1 MSKSI
6 IVLRI
11 FLVLFVLLVVG
22 CRWLSPVTEQIHK
35 PDKGP
40 DISIY
45 TVYAP
50 VKINIMPLTEF
61 RWAQNA
67 QDQPKLSVYLSLL
80 DSFDCQKKFPGVF
93 RFELYEHLQRSAE
106 PKGKR
111 VAIWPDI
118 DLTDPAENNRYW
130 RDFLRAYQF
139 DLDVQP
145 QAGQSYIL
153 QATFMCPT
161 GKRLSAEFELK
172 YSD

>member
-1 MSKSI
+1 MSISI
-6 IVLRI
+6 IVLRTL
-11 FLVLFVLLVVG
+11 LVLFVLLVVG
-22 CRWLSPVTEQIHK
+22 CRWLSPVTEQIPE
-35 PDKGP
+35 PDKGL

-45 TVYAP
+45 TIYAP
-50 VKINIMPLTEF
+50 VKIDIMPLTEF
-61 RWAQNA
+61 RRVQNA

-93 RFELYEHLQRSAE
+93 RFELYEYLQRSAE

-118 DLTDPAENNRYW
+118 NLTDPAENNRYW

-139 DLDVQP
+139 DLDVQL
-145 QAGQSYIL
+145 QAEQSYIL

-161 GKRLSAEFELK
+161 GKRLSAEFALK
-172 YSD
+172 SSD